1 MSTNTGSQGMSLIVK
16 TVTRLTVGLVFL
28 YGVYIVLNGHLS
40 PGGGFSG
47 GVIIGLAFINMVL
60 AYGRD
65 AASRIATAS
74 GASILES
81 MGAIMYVSIALLG
94 LSWGGFFK
102 NFLPHGTPFRLL
114 SAGTLPLINIAIC
127 LKVGAGMFSIFLAL
141 IVLLRFEPEGKK

>member
-114 SAGTLPLINIAIC
+114 SSGTLPLMNIAIC